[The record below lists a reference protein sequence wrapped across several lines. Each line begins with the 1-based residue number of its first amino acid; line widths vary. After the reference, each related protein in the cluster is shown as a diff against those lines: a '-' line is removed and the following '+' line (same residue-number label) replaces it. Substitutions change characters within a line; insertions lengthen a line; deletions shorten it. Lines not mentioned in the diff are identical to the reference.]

1 VYFFLECNEGRVG
14 ELSLAEMR
22 DEVES
27 GSRENQD
34 APVVQCVPTR
44 EGVGYHIRR
53 PRLVLEREIK
63 AQELPHPMVLGNH
76 REPLV
81 QQVFEAVMIS
91 LDEEASAPQVRP
103 PVPDGMDEADE
114 LPLIGGEGAVP
125 GRDRPAEEGDWV
137 AVLYQH
143 RPKPMG

>member
-1 VYFFLECNEGRVG
+1 
-14 ELSLAEMR
+14 
-22 DEVES
+22 
-27 GSRENQD
+27 
-34 APVVQCVPTR
+34 
-44 EGVGYHIRR
+44 
-53 PRLVLEREIK
+53 
-63 AQELPHPMVLGNH
+63 MVLGNH

-143 RPKPMG
+143 RPKPMGRGIALNDEHLAKFGMASTGAEVTAALRTSKASVAALV